1 MEHTGDIMILYM
13 FDVDETLE
21 VSYGPV
27 TLGQLMRLRNQGHII
42 GLCGNWGLFVNV
54 VKNWHILISVLGA
67 WPGMR
72 KHEFLTHVKVL
83 IPADRYIMIGNVNP
97 SNAPY
102 SDRDE
107 ALIAGWEF
115 IEEKDF
121 KDGL

>member
-1 MEHTGDIMILYM
+1 MILYM

-54 VKNWHILISVLGA
+54 VKNWHILISLLGA

-72 KHEFLTHVKVL
+72 KHEFLTHVKGL
-83 IPADRYIMIGNVNP
+83 IPADRYIMVGNVNP

-121 KDGL
+121 KDGLDGT

>member
-1 MEHTGDIMILYM
+1 MKTLYM

-21 VSYGPV
+21 VSHGPIK
-27 TLGQLMRLRNQGHII
+27 LSQLVNLFNQGHII

-54 VKNWHILISVLGA
+54 VQDWHRVISVMGC
-67 WPGMR
+67 WPGQR
-72 KHEFLTHVKVL
+72 KHEFLREAKRI

-107 ALIAGWEF
+107 AILARWEF

-121 KDGL
+121 LEGLDVT